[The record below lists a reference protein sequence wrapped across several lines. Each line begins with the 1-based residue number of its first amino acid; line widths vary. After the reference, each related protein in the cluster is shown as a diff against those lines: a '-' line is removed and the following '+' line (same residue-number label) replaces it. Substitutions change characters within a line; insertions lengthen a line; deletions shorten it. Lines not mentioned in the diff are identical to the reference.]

1 MKIPVRP
8 NHLNIRAAYQ
18 EKAQEREAWH
28 KLAVKVI
35 IWKDELAAAGAT
47 RLTDKI
53 SLKEWNTYYTRVV
66 ATNISYGREKVLAD
80 LKETW
85 QKIFGHGGFE

>member
-1 MKIPVRP
+1 MRIPVRP
-8 NHLNIRAAYQ
+8 NHLNTRAAYL

-35 IWKDELAAAGAT
+35 IWKDDITETGRSKLA
-47 RLTDKI
+47 DKI
-53 SLKEWNTYYTRVV
+53 SLKEWGTYYERVV
-66 ATNISYGREKVLAD
+66 ATNVSYGREKVLAD